1 MARPNKKQQ
10 QKEQARQQA
19 ESNRI
24 RNEINTQQTIG
35 RDINNPYHGPKAP
48 DEADYILN
56 KQIGRAHV

>member
-35 RDINNPYHGPKAP
+35 RDINNPYHGP
-48 DEADYILN
+48 
-56 KQIGRAHV
+56 